1 MVKSKATRSAG
12 RNAIPSRRRILRFPR
27 VKGKT
32 IELVEL
38 SASLDEYTIDIRFED
53 KTVLTFDVEAC
64 FFILP
69 ELLDWKTGN
78 YKLLKR
84 WRPFHSGPPRV

>member
-1 MVKSKATRSAG
+1 MAVSKATRSAG
-12 RNAIPSRRRILRFPR
+12 RKAIQHRQILRFPQAR
-27 VKGKT
+27 GKT

-38 SASLDEYTIDIRFED
+38 SASAEEYTIDIRFED
-53 KTVLTFDVEAC
+53 KTVLTFEVESC
-64 FFILP
+64 VHFFP

-84 WRPFHSGPPRV
+84 WRPVHSRSSRV